1 MQYKTVNRIFDTIEI
16 ILIFGA
22 GFCLMKVMF
31 GFTRFMNAWSELDK
45 LL

>member
-1 MQYKTVNRIFDTIEI
+1 MNHKMINRIFDTVEI
-16 ILIFGA
+16 VLIFAA

-31 GFTRFMNAWSELDK
+31 GFTRFMSAWSELDK